1 MMLDKQTLFSD
12 GQSLAINNGSS
23 ALSTNSLDLGVSG
36 TPGIGGTLFS
46 DVGVSDV
53 DVLVQISEVA
63 AGAGSSLTVALV
75 SGTGVDG
82 NGQINANETVLSQTA
97 AIAMATL
104 KAGYQFRLGG
114 TLPRGNTARY
124 LALKYS
130 VSGANMTGGK
140 ITSGIVLDK
149 QTTTGM

>member
-12 GQSLAINNGSS
+12 GQSLAINQNAS

-36 TPGIGGTLFS
+36 TPAVGGSLLS
-46 DVGVSDV
+46 DVGVSRV
-53 DVLVQISEVA
+53 EVLCQISTTA
-63 AGAGSSLTVALV
+63 TGAGSSLTVALV
-75 SGTGVDG
+75 SGTGVDA

-97 AIAMATL
+97 AIPLATL
-104 KAGYQFRLGG
+104 AAGYQFRLGSS
-114 TLPRGNTARY
+114 LPRGNGHRY

-130 VSGANMTGGK
+130 VTSANMTGGK
-140 ITSGIVLDK
+140 ITAGVVLDK